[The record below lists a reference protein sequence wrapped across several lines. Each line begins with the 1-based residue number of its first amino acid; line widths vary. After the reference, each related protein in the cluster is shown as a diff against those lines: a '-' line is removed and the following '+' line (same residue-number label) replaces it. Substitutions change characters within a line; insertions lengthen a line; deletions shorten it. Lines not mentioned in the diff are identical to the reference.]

1 MSNFNLILRRLVQ
14 HKSLAGSAY
23 LTSSKATNKL
33 FSVEQ
38 SKVVAVLA
46 AFPLH
51 ALKVF
56 GEEYRPKGHYA
67 TWLPQIAE
75 AWEGQ
80 TEVKIHWIVMT
91 DQVRGRKN
99 VCQWGQ
105 MFHVLPTSRSGR
117 ATTLFRADRK
127 AIGQLLDEIKADL
140 VHGWGT
146 EDVYGLAAVLSGRPN
161 IVSMQGILSAI
172 LLKSWMHPR
181 EYVQGLLEL
190 YCLKKAQLI
199 TTESEWGAAV
209 VRRRRGDKP
218 VRIVEYGVQKIFFL
232 TKWEPAI
239 EKKLIIFVGRIRPGK
254 GIQDLVG
261 AFRDPALS
269 GSELVVVGGVEG
281 KWAKKLQKSAPA
293 NVRWLGRKTA
303 EETAQY
309 MAKAWCLVLPTRAD
323 TSPNVVKE
331 ARVIGLPVIT
341 TRNGGQASYVKDGE
355 DGYFV
360 ECGDI
365 KGLVKKLRI
374 VLGSLAATEK
384 LGKVGQKRYRE
395 LFTADQTAKH
405 FQGLYQKVSSDK
417 AL

>member
-1 MSNFNLILRRLVQ
+1 M
-14 HKSLAGSAY
+14 K
-23 LTSSKATNKL
+23 
-33 FSVEQ
+33 Q

-56 GEEYRPKGHYA
+56 GGKYRPKGHYA

-75 AWEGQ
+75 AWDGQ
-80 TEVKIHWIVMT
+80 NEFEIHWVVMSELVEERR
-91 DQVRGRKN
+91 DL
-99 VCQWGQ
+99 CEWGQ
-105 MFHVLPTSRSGR
+105 MFHVLPTSQSGR

-127 AIGQLLDEIKADL
+127 AIGAVLDEIQVDL

-181 EYVQGLLEL
+181 DYFQGLLEL
-190 YCLKKAQLI
+190 YCLRKAQVI

-209 VRRRRGDKP
+209 VRKRRGIKP
-218 VRIVEYGVQKIFFL
+218 VEIVEYGVQKVFFSTQWKPVAENNL
-232 TKWEPAI
+232 T
-239 EKKLIIFVGRIRPGK
+239 IFVGRIEAGK
-254 GIQDLVG
+254 GIQDLVE

-269 GSELVVVGGVEG
+269 GSELVVVGGVERE
-281 KWAKKLQKSAPA
+281 WAKKLQKEAPT
-293 NVRWLGRKTA
+293 NIRWLGRKTA
-303 EETAQY
+303 EETAKY

-341 TRNGGQASYVKDGE
+341 TRNGGQASYVRDGE

-360 ECGDI
+360 ECGDVV
-365 KGLVKKLRI
+365 GLVEKLRI
-374 VLGSLAATEK
+374 VLGSLATAEK
-384 LGKVGQKRYRE
+384 FGEVGKQRYRD
-395 LFTADQTAKH
+395 LFAADQTAKH
-405 FQGLYQKVSSDK
+405 FQALYRKMLIDK

>member
-1 MSNFNLILRRLVQ
+1 MCNI
-14 HKSLAGSAY
+14 KALANSAY

-33 FSVEQ
+33 FSVKQ

-56 GEEYRPKGHYA
+56 GEKYRPKGHYA

-80 TEVKIHWIVMT
+80 TEVEIHWIVMS
-91 DQVRGRKN
+91 DLVKERKDL
-99 VCQWGQ
+99 CQWGQ
-105 MFHVLPTSRSGR
+105 MFHVLPTSQSGR
-117 ATTLFRADRK
+117 ATTLFRADRR
-127 AIGQLLDEIKADL
+127 AIRAVLDEIQVDL

-181 EYVQGLLEL
+181 DYFQGLLEL
-190 YCLKKAQLI
+190 YCLRKAQVI

-209 VRRRRGDKP
+209 VRKRRGIKP
-218 VRIVEYGVQKIFFL
+218 VEIVEYGVQKVFFSAQWQPVAENNL
-232 TKWEPAI
+232 T
-239 EKKLIIFVGRIRPGK
+239 IFVGRVEAGK
-254 GIQDLVG
+254 GIQDLVE

-269 GSELVVVGGVEG
+269 GSELVVVGGVERE
-281 KWAKKLQKSAPA
+281 WAKKLQKEAPT
-293 NVRWLGRKTA
+293 NIRWLGRKTA

-309 MAKAWCLVLPTRAD
+309 MSKAWGLVLPTRAD

-331 ARVIGLPVIT
+331 ARVVGLPVIT
-341 TRNGGQASYVKDGE
+341 TQNGGQVSYVKDGE

-365 KGLVKKLRI
+365 KGLVEKLKT
-374 VLGSLAATEK
+374 VLGSLATTKK
-384 LGKVGQKRYRE
+384 LGELGQQRYRH
-395 LFTADQTAKH
+395 LFAADQTSKR
-405 FQGLYQKVSSDK
+405 FQALYRKMLSDK
-417 AL
+417 AP

>member
-1 MSNFNLILRRLVQ
+1 M
-14 HKSLAGSAY
+14 
-23 LTSSKATNKL
+23 TSSKATNKL
-33 FSVEQ
+33 FSVKQ

-80 TEVKIHWIVMT
+80 TEVKIHWMVMT
-91 DQVRGRKN
+91 DQVRERKD

-105 MFHVLPTSRSGR
+105 MFHVLPTSQKGR
-117 ATTLFRADRK
+117 ASTLFRADRR
-127 AIGQLLDEIKADL
+127 AIRAVLDEIEADL

-181 EYVQGLLEL
+181 EYFQALLEL
-190 YCLKKAQLI
+190 YCLRKAQVI

-209 VRRRRGDKP
+209 VRKRRGIKP
-218 VRIVEYGVQKIFFL
+218 VEIVEYGVQKVFFATEWKPVAENNL
-232 TKWEPAI
+232 T
-239 EKKLIIFVGRIRPGK
+239 IFVGRIEAGK
-254 GIQDLVG
+254 GIQDLVE

-281 KWAKKLQKSAPA
+281 EWAKKLQKDAPT
-293 NVRWLGRKTA
+293 NIRWLGRKTA
-303 EETAQY
+303 EETAQL
-309 MAKAWCLVLPTRAD
+309 MSKASCLVLPTRAD

-341 TRNGGQASYVKDGE
+341 TRHGGQSSYVRDGE

-360 ECGDI
+360 DCGRI
-365 KGLVKKLRI
+365 PELVSAITGLCQDRDLVLTMGRVGKQSYQDKLR
-374 VLGSLAATEK
+374 AEA
-384 LGKVGQKRYRE
+384 
-395 LFTADQTAKH
+395 TAKA
-405 FQGLYQKVSSDK
+405 FLSIYKK
-417 AL
+417 ALLSLEKNPSFKENSARNAPSA